1 MFIIQFSGTELILLI
16 FLLSISLTIPRNC
29 FAALGMTY
37 RVEVIKTNEER
48 WIEERSKRE
57 VGREGGCA
65 DKLSTL
71 YKMMKKEYW
80 LH

>member
-1 MFIIQFSGTELILLI
+1 
-16 FLLSISLTIPRNC
+16 
-29 FAALGMTY
+29 MTY
-37 RVEVIKTNEER
+37 RVEVIKANEER

-71 YKMMKKEYW
+71 YEMMKKEYW